1 MSIIHHSSL
10 LDTLPL
16 EEDLITP
23 SHEVLPGWSI
33 PQGPANN
40 AVPLPARLTL
50 LYHLPVELHA
60 MAEQLRQRLA
70 LLGCELTIGDME
82 ERGMPVHTNTLQ
94 ARDYL
99 KGRNR

>member
-16 EEDLITP
+16 EEELITP

-70 LLGCELTIGDME
+70 LLGCELTLLFHDAKTGKAASIW
-82 ERGMPVHTNTLQ
+82 
-94 ARDYL
+94 
-99 KGRNR
+99 GRPT

>member
-1 MSIIHHSSL
+1 
-10 LDTLPL
+10 
-16 EEDLITP
+16 TP

-70 LLGCELTIGDME
+70 LLGCELTPLFHDAKNWEGC
-82 ERGMPVHTNTLQ
+82 
-94 ARDYL
+94 
-99 KGRNR
+99 